1 MVVNVYFSLGSNLG
15 DREANILEALRRMD
29 EAFGVHY
36 SALSSL
42 IETEPMGFSGGKFL
56 NAAVLY
62 RIPVPERSRR
72 AGGSTPLTNR
82 AEERSLSG
90 AEGILQMV
98 KSIEREMG
106 RTDPPEYDSEGNRV
120 YHSRIIDIDILFY
133 GREII
138 DTPELTIPHKGIA
151 DRPFVMIPLRQIARL
166 SLRMAFPEY
175 FQK

>member
-15 DREANILEALRRMD
+15 DREVNILEALRRMD

-42 IETEPMGFSGGKFL
+42 IETEPVGFSGGKFL

-62 RIPVPERSRR
+62 RIPAES
-72 AGGSTPLTNR
+72 PLWTLYR
-82 AEERSLSG
+82 
-90 AEGILQMV
+90 I

-106 RTDPPEYDSEGNRV
+106 RMDPPEYDSEGKRV
-120 YHSRIIDIDILFY
+120 YHSRVIDIDILFY

-138 DTPELTIPHKGIA
+138 DIPELTIPHKGIA
-151 DRPFVMIPLRQIARL
+151 DRPFVMVPLRQIARR
-166 SLRMAFPEY
+166 SLRDAFPEY
-175 FQK
+175 FKKLNK

>member
-1 MVVNVYFSLGSNLG
+1 MALVNVYFSLGSNLG
-15 DREANILEALRRMD
+15 DREANIFDALRRMD

-36 SALSSL
+36 SALSGL

-62 RIPVPERSRR
+62 RLPVPERSRR

-82 AEERSLSG
+82 AEVVLR
-90 AEGILQMV
+90 QV

-106 RTDPPEYDSEGNRV
+106 RTDPPEYDSEGKRV

-138 DTPELTIPHKGIA
+138 DIPELTIPHKGIA
-151 DRPFVMIPLRQIARL
+151 DRPFVMVPLRQIARR
-166 SLRMAFPEY
+166 SLREAFPEY
-175 FQK
+175 FKNKR

>member
-29 EAFGVHY
+29 EAFGVNY

-42 IETEPMGFSGGKFL
+42 IETEPVGFSGGKFL

-62 RIPVPERSRR
+62 RIPAES
-72 AGGSTPLTNR
+72 PLWT
-82 AEERSLSG
+82 LYM
-90 AEGILQMV
+90 I

-106 RTDPPEYDSEGNRV
+106 RMDPPEYDSEGKRV

-138 DTPELTIPHKGIA
+138 DIPELTIPHKGIA
-151 DRPFVMIPLRQIARL
+151 DRPFVMVPLRQIARR
-166 SLRMAFPEY
+166 SLRDAFPEY
-175 FQK
+175 FKKLNK

>member
-42 IETEPMGFSGGKFL
+42 IETEPVGFSGGKFL

-62 RIPVPERSRR
+62 RIPAES
-72 AGGSTPLTNR
+72 PLWT
-82 AEERSLSG
+82 LYM
-90 AEGILQMV
+90 I

-106 RTDPPEYDSEGNRV
+106 RMDPPEYDSEGKRV

-138 DTPELTIPHKGIA
+138 DIPELTIPHKGIA
-151 DRPFVMIPLRQIARL
+151 DRPFVMVPLRQIARR
-166 SLRMAFPEY
+166 SLRDAFPEY
-175 FQK
+175 FKNK

>member
-29 EAFGVHY
+29 EAFGTHY
-36 SALSSL
+36 SALSKI
-42 IETEPMGFSGGKFL
+42 IETEPFGFSGEAFL

-62 RIPVPERSRR
+62 RIPAES
-72 AGGSTPLTNR
+72 PLWT
-82 AEERSLSG
+82 LY
-90 AEGILQMV
+90 QV
-98 KSIEREMG
+98 KAIEREMG
-106 RTDPPEYDSEGNRV
+106 RTDAPEYNAEGKRV

-151 DRPFVMIPLRQIARL
+151 DRPFVMIPLRQIARR

>member
-42 IETEPMGFSGGKFL
+42 IETEPVGFSGGKFL

-62 RIPVPERSRR
+62 RIPAES
-72 AGGSTPLTNR
+72 PLWT
-82 AEERSLSG
+82 LYM
-90 AEGILQMV
+90 I

-106 RTDPPEYDSEGNRV
+106 RMDLPEYDSEGKRV

-138 DTPELTIPHKGIA
+138 DIPELTIPHKGIA
-151 DRPFVMIPLRQIARL
+151 DRPFVMVPLRQIARR
-166 SLRMAFPEY
+166 SLRDAFPEY
-175 FQK
+175 FKNK

>member
-15 DREANILEALRRMD
+15 DREANILEALRRMG

-42 IETEPMGFSGGKFL
+42 IETEPVGFSGGKFL

-62 RIPVPERSRR
+62 RIPAES
-72 AGGSTPLTNR
+72 PLWT
-82 AEERSLSG
+82 LYM
-90 AEGILQMV
+90 I

-106 RTDPPEYDSEGNRV
+106 RMDPPEYDSEGKRV

-133 GREII
+133 GRERI
-138 DTPELTIPHKGIA
+138 DIPELTIPHKGIA
-151 DRPFVMIPLRQIARL
+151 DRPFVMVPLRQIARR
-166 SLRMAFPEY
+166 SLRDAFPEY
-175 FQK
+175 FKKLNK

>member
-42 IETEPMGFSGGKFL
+42 IETEPLGFSGGKFL
-56 NAAVLY
+56 NAAALD
-62 RIPVPERSRR
+62 RIPAES
-72 AGGSTPLTNR
+72 PLWT
-82 AEERSLSG
+82 LYM
-90 AEGILQMV
+90 I